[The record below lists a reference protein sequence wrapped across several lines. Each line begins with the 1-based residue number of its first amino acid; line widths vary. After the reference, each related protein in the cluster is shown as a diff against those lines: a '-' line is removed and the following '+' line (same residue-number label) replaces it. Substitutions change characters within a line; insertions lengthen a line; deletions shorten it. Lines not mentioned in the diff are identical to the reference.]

1 MLVEYIK
8 RNNIG
13 LFDSARAFAYLNAGM
28 HDAAI
33 STWYTKYNYWT
44 ARPFERI
51 ANLTTVI
58 PTPNHPSYT
67 SSHST
72 ISAAASVHHLGD
84 LFPKEGGYFNSQAVE
99 ASMSGL
105 WGAAFSS
112 RKMSIMGLKLDN
124 KLVKE

>member
-33 STWYTKYNYWT
+33 STWYTKHNYWT

-72 ISAAASVHHLGD
+72 VSAAASIGD
-84 LFPKEGGYFNSQAVE
+84 LFPKEGGI
-99 ASMSGL
+99 L
-105 WGAAFSS
+105 FSS
-112 RKMSIMGLKLDN
+112 SRSIN
-124 KLVKE
+124 VKALGRHSLQGRCR